1 MASPSNASEPES
13 PEEEEIIEAGFDPLY
28 FWDRYRQLIL
38 LTGGV
43 ILLGLVGFAGYKYTQ
58 TRRVAAAGAAL
69 AGATTEAD
77 YRQVI
82 DQYPGTV
89 AAGDA
94 YLYLAA
100 ALRDERKYDDALQ
113 ILDQFMAKYPAHP
126 LVSAADL
133 SCAETLDVEGKKDDA
148 IAKYEEVAAKYPDSF
163 SAPLAIIA
171 EANIAK
177 AQGKTE
183 DARRLYENLMAQ
195 FPDSAFAQQA
205 MAEMHLLR
213 PAPGAA
219 APAASPEGL
228 PALQNAAPAASAAPS
243 AAAPVIPVVPGSSQ

>member
-1 MASPSNASEPES
+1 MPSPSNASEPES
-13 PEEEEIIEAGFDPLY
+13 SEEEEIIEAGFDPLF
-28 FWDRYRQLIL
+28 FWDRYRQIIL
-38 LTGGV
+38 LAGGV
-43 ILLGLVGFAGYKYTQ
+43 ILLGLVGFGIYEFTQ
-58 TRRVAAAGAAL
+58 SQRVTAAGVAL

-82 DQYPGTV
+82 DQYPGTI
-89 AAGDA
+89 AAGNA
-94 YLYLAA
+94 YLYLAS
-100 ALRDERKYDDALQ
+100 ALREERKYDDALRT
-113 ILDQFMAKYPAHP
+113 LDEFMAKYPAHP
-126 LVSAADL
+126 LVAAADL
-133 SCAETLDVEGKKDDA
+133 SYGETLEEQGKKDDA

-171 EANIAK
+171 EANIDK

-219 APAASPEGL
+219 TPAASPEGL
-228 PALQNAAPAASAAPS
+228 PGLQNAAPAASAAPS
-243 AAAPVIPVVPGSSQ
+243 AAAPVMPVIPGSSP